1 MNTPLIS
8 AIALKHICWKSNC
21 PDAGEISELINKV
34 CPLYGISTLILHE
47 FLANVL
53 HESNEFRQYEEDLH
67 YSAQRLMQVWPLRF
81 KTIQEALPFAHNPQ
95 KLACKV
101 YNGRMGN
108 TEPLDG
114 WEYRGSGPI
123 QMTGKS
129 NFTLFAS
136 WMDRKFNISKP
147 VHQWARS
154 IRTDT
159 ETGMHAACWIF
170 SISKGLNDEALR
182 DEMKRII
189 EKINGGWNG
198 LQDRLKYYELCKRY
212 LA

>member
-1 MNTPLIS
+1 MSTPLIS
-8 AIALKHICWKSNC
+8 AIALKRVCWKTGC
-21 PDAGEISELINKV
+21 PDAGTLAEVINKV
-34 CPLYGISTLILHE
+34 CPLYGISTLVLHE

-53 HESNEFRQYEEDLH
+53 HESNEFRQYEEDLN
-67 YSAQRLMQVWPLRF
+67 YTAKRLMEVWPLRF
-81 KTIQEALPFAHNPQ
+81 RTLQEALNCAYQPK
-95 KLACKV
+95 KLAIKV

-108 TEPLDG
+108 TAPMDG
-114 WEYRGSGPI
+114 WDFRGSGPI

-129 NFTLFAS
+129 NFILFAS
-136 WMDRKFNISKP
+136 WMDRKFGINKSE
-147 VHQWARS
+147 QEWAKLV
-154 IRTDT
+154 RTDPYA
-159 ETGMHAACWIF
+159 GMHSACWIF

-189 EKINGGWNG
+189 ERINGGFNG